1 MPPIKQITRD
11 FSVSGQIQPDDL
23 SEIACLG
30 FKTVVANRPDGED
43 TDQPNFSEIE
53 IMAETLGLTTVYIP
67 IPHGQPFEKE
77 ASRFRDMLKNLP
89 KPILAYC
96 RSGARSAAIWD
107 MATRS

>member
-1 MPPIKQITRD
+1 MPPIKQITRE

-23 SEIACLG
+23 SEIARKG

-43 TDQPNFSEIE
+43 PDQPNFSEIE
-53 IMAETLGLTTVYIP
+53 IIAETLGLTTVYIP
-67 IPHGQPFEKE
+67 IPHGQTFEKE
-77 ASRFRDMLKNLP
+77 ASRFRDMLKKLP